1 MEINIADI
9 HPTDIGRKTSGATA
23 VELAKQILRPI
34 SRYISEEAV
43 KQGIDLEGAKREAIE
58 KVDGK
63 IDEIIEEELGS
74 DFKILTDRLRKR
86 D

>member
-1 MEINIADI
+1 MPIFIP
-9 HPTDIGRKTSGATA
+9 PTLA
-23 VELAKQILRPI
+23 VKPARRRPL
-34 SRYISEEAV
+34 SWLSRSYARYISEEAV

>member
-23 VELAKQILRPI
+23 VELAKQILWPI